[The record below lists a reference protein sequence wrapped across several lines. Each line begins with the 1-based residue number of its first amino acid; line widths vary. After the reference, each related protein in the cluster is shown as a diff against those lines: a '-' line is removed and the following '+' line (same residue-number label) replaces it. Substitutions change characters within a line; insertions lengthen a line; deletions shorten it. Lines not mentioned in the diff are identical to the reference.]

1 MPLNQASHSMT
12 PNQFSDAG
20 QPTGMFCENFP
31 RADINVDGV
40 IGATTLLTCS
50 RIAVYPGDT
59 ITSISVITGATA
71 GGTGTHNYFA
81 LYSDITVPALLVQ
94 SVDTPIV
101 TPAANTVITNTLA
114 TPFTVPAGT
123 NSLWVGFLFTGGTVP
138 TLMGKTIGT
147 VAAQMTALNSL
158 TGVTNGLAVTA
169 TGAAGATAPA
179 TMASITQI
187 VARPYFLLK

>member
-1 MPLNQASHSMT
+1 MPFAQANLAMT
-12 PNQFSDAG
+12 KREFINAG
-20 QPTGMFCENFP
+20 QPSAMFCENFG
-31 RADINVDGV
+31 REYINVDGA

-50 RIAVYPGDT
+50 RIGVYPGDT
-59 ITSISVITGATA
+59 ISKISVITGATA
-71 GGTGTHNYFA
+71 GATGTHNFFA

-94 SVDTPIV
+94 SVDTPIA

-114 TPFTVPAGT
+114 TPFVVPAQT
-123 NSLWVGFLFTGGTVP
+123 YSLWVCFLFTGGTVP
-138 TLMGKTIGT
+138 TLMGRTIGT
-147 VAAQMTALNSL
+147 VAAQMTALNAL

-187 VARPYFLLK
+187 VAQPYFLLQ